1 MVKNILIIGGLG
13 YLGSRIAATLKST
26 YHNVIVGASISNLVK
41 IPKELCDCQIRRY
54 DLSSIE
60 SCVDLLKGVDIVI
73 HTSGLNSEDCF
84 NSPRQALIVNGLYT
98 SNLLQ
103 ASKASFIE
111 KYIYFSTAHVYSNN
125 LEGDFNEMYCP
136 KNLHPYATSH
146 LNAESQ
152 ILWFG
157 QNSDTKVVI
166 FRLSNCFGFEIV
178 ENSNCW
184 NLFVNNICMQG
195 VMKKE
200 INVKSN
206 PYIQRN
212 FLPIIEL
219 CNIIIFF
226 IEKKSSSNE
235 IFNIGNLK
243 STSLEE
249 ITIFVKLRIE
259 SILNFTPVV
268 NYSSPKS
275 EFKINLNYSILKLIN
290 AGYSFEDNFVNEI
303 DNLIIYLANKNNE

>member
-1 MVKNILIIGGLG
+1 MVKNILIIGGFG
-13 YLGSRIAATLKST
+13 YLGSRIAVSLKST
-26 YHNVIVGASISNLVK
+26 NNNVIVGASISNLVK
-41 IPKELCDCQIRRY
+41 IPKELFDCQIRRY

-60 SCVDLLKGVDIVI
+60 SCVDLLKGIDIVI
-73 HTSGLNSEDCF
+73 HTSGLNSEDCLS
-84 NSPRQALIVNGLYT
+84 SPRQALIVNGLYT

-103 ASKASFIE
+103 ASKVNFIE

-146 LNAESQ
+146 INAENQ

-178 ENSNCW
+178 ENSKCW
-184 NLFVNNICMQG
+184 NLFVNNICRQG
-195 VMKKE
+195 VIKKE

-212 FLPIIEL
+212 FLPITEL
-219 CNIIIFF
+219 CKIIDFF
-226 IEKKSSSNE
+226 IEKNISTNE
-235 IFNIGNLK
+235 IFNIGNFK

-259 SILNFTPVV
+259 KILNFTPVV

-275 EFKINLNYSILKLIN
+275 ELKNNLNYSILKLIN
-290 AGYSFEDNFVNEI
+290 AGYSFEDHFVNEI